1 MAFGLHNPILAGDF
15 NDLKARVKSEC
26 LRRKYNGSV
35 AQYGDAAYDYTS
47 IPTTGQPPLPE
58 HLNKIIVPLNAI
70 RNTGITE
77 TQSGFLVRD
86 ISYCEQLIGELES
99 IEQDAANSGCSASCT
114 GLCQG
119 TCTDA
124 CTNGCKGGCKSGCKG
139 GCKSGCGTSCNIACA
154 DGCTDDCTGNCGA
167 DCGIACSGL
176 CIQEC
181 ANNCTGGCMN
191 KCQGSCTGGAKSIT
205 PD

>member
-1 MAFGLHNPILAGDF
+1 MAFGLNNPILAGDF

-35 AQYGDAAYDYTS
+35 AQYGDAAYDYTN
-47 IPTTGQPPLPE
+47 IPSTGQLPLPE

-86 ISYCEQLIGELES
+86 ISYCEQLIGELEA

-119 TCTDA
+119 TCTET
-124 CTNGCKGGCKSGCKG
+124 CTSGCTGGCKSGCKG
-139 GCKSGCGTSCNIACA
+139 SCKNGCKTSCTWECGGGCDIYCTEACES
-154 DGCTDDCTGNCGA
+154 N
-167 DCGIACSGL
+167 CSGGCL
-176 CIQEC
+176 DG
-181 ANNCTGGCMN
+181 CTGGCMKN
-191 KCQGSCTGGAKSIT
+191 CQGTMTGYT
-205 PD
+205 PN

>member
-77 TQSGFLVRD
+77 TKSGFLVRD
-86 ISYCEQLIGELES
+86 ISYCEQLIGELEA
-99 IEQDAANSGCSASCT
+99 IEQDAASSGCSASCT

-119 TCTDA
+119 TCTGA
-124 CTNGCKGGCKSGCKG
+124 CTSGCTGGCKSGCKG
-139 GCKSGCGTSCNIACA
+139 SCKNGCQTSCTWECGGGC
-154 DGCTDDCTGNCGA
+154 DTYCTDACESN
-167 DCGIACSGL
+167 CSGGCL
-176 CIQEC
+176 DG
-181 ANNCTGGCMN
+181 CTGGCMKN
-191 KCQGSCTGGAKSIT
+191 CQGTMTGYT
-205 PD
+205 PN

>member
-1 MAFGLHNPILAGDF
+1 MAFGLYNPILAGDF

-35 AQYGDAAYDYTS
+35 AQYGDAAYDYIS

-86 ISYCEQLIGELES
+86 ISYCEQLIGELEL

-119 TCTDA
+119 TCTGA
-124 CTNGCKGGCKSGCKG
+124 CTSGCTGGCKGSCKGGCKGGCGVACTGECDGSCKEECGSQCSEGCQSGC
-139 GCKSGCGTSCNIACA
+139 AY
-154 DGCTDDCTGNCGA
+154 DCV
-167 DCGIACSGL
+167 
-176 CIQEC
+176 
-181 ANNCTGGCMN
+181 GGCMN
-191 KCQGSCTGGAKSIT
+191 GCKGYCKGSVVADPSE
-205 PD
+205 

>member
-15 NDLKARVKSEC
+15 NNLKVRVKSEC

-77 TQSGFLVRD
+77 TKSGFLVRD
-86 ISYCEQLIGELES
+86 ISYCEQLIGSLEE
-99 IEQDAANSGCSASCT
+99 IEQDADNSGCSASCT

-119 TCTDA
+119 TCTEA
-124 CTNGCKGGCKSGCKG
+124 CTKGCTGGCKGGCRVSCTWECG
-139 GCKSGCGTSCNIACA
+139 GSCYTY
-154 DGCTDDCTGNCGA
+154 CTDSCEGTCSENCDTTCYNTCLDG
-167 DCGIACSGL
+167 
-176 CIQEC
+176 
-181 ANNCTGGCMN
+181 CTGGC
-191 KCQGSCTGGAKSIT
+191 KDVCKGTCKGAINAS
-205 PD
+205 PVY